1 MADQH
6 NSNIPALTNQVASD
20 IPDIKENLEFHK
32 DAFQLLFET
41 WSDTDNSANVLDS
54 ALGFSDGT
62 YTYDFPTNGVA
73 GNAVIMCGNS
83 STIIW
88 MYLNAAPPGWKVT
101 ATGKDTVLA
110 VYADSGDYAVAG
122 GSADTSSTWTIDG
135 ITNAAESTHVHAQ
148 AVHSHKVQNASITI
162 GSFSGW
168 TADDSY
174 PVVGA
179 TYVSN
184 YTTAGGAGSPRSV
197 MDDDTTNSAAA
208 NVGAGASHNHAA
220 TQDGTWRPKASVGKL
235 YQLDTASCAILRKS
249 A

>member
-73 GNAVIMCGNS
+73 GHAVIMCGNS
-83 STIIW
+83 STILW
-88 MYLNAAPPGWKVT
+88 MYLNAAPPGWKVLT
-101 ATGKDTVLA
+101 TGKDTVLA
-110 VYADSGDYAVAG
+110 VYADSGDYAVTG

-135 ITNAAESTHVHAQ
+135 ITNTAEAT
-148 AVHSHKVQNASITI
+148 HSHSHTHTGPSHFHQWYDYKA
-162 GSFSGW
+162 
-168 TADDSY
+168 
-174 PVVGA
+174 GA
-179 TYVSN
+179 TDATWQVTGGVTNIASN
-184 YTTAGGAGSPRSV
+184 GTNLGIQAGSDNTVNNDYYTGAAGTGATGADATAGSSH
-197 MDDDTTNSAAA
+197 THT
-208 NVGAGASHNHAA
+208 AS
-220 TQDGTWRPKASVGKL
+220 QDGSWRPKASVGKL
-235 YQLDTASCAILRKS
+235 YQLDTA
-249 A
+249 

>member
-41 WSDTDNSANVLDS
+41 WSDTDNSSNVIDS

-83 STIIW
+83 STIVW

-122 GSADTSSTWTIDG
+122 GSADTSATWTIDG
-135 ITNAAESTHVHAQ
+135 LSGTGESAHT
-148 AVHSHKVQNASITI
+148 HSHSHVWYDYVAGTSTPDNTGAGVGLGTI
-162 GSFSGW
+162 DDGTKNTGKQYIPIGQTGTTTGGDSSPS
-168 TADDSY
+168 ADM
-174 PVVGA
+174 A
-179 TYVSN
+179 TD
-184 YTTAGGAGSPRSV
+184 TDATAGS
-197 MDDDTTNSAAA
+197 
-208 NVGAGASHNHAA
+208 SHTHTI
-220 TQDGTWRPKASVGKL
+220 TQDASWRPKASVGKL
-235 YQLDTASCAILRKS
+235 YQLDTA
-249 A
+249 